1 MQIIM
6 KKYEVTLFI
15 LGVPLKEE
23 STEKVVIMA
32 TTQDKAEE
40 IAHNRYF
47 HLGFGVLGSK
57 LA

>member
-1 MQIIM
+1 M

-23 STEKVVIMA
+23 TTEKVVIMA

-40 IAHNRYF
+40 IAHDRYF
-47 HLGFGVLGSK
+47 HLGFGVLDSK
-57 LA
+57 LV